1 LSVRREFTV
10 MAGQAPLAVESEGSG
25 PALVCLHAGVC
36 DRRMWRPLAA
46 HLSDAFQVVA
56 YDRRGFGNTP
66 AVDEARSDVED
77 LCAVLDAWVPGVP
90 VVLVGASRGGGLAL
104 DMALQHPERVT
115 ALVLLASAVS
125 GDPDIESYPAHIQA
139 LVEAVLAAEQARDLE
154 RLNALEVRIWLDGP
168 EAPEERITGAPRE
181 LLLDMN
187 RIALAAPPLPSR
199 VEPPPAY
206 PLLEAIAQPTLVGWG
221 DLDLPDRVAL
231 SRQLAARIPRAQSH
245 EFTGTAHLPSLEQP
259 ERCSAVIR
267 AFLANPGAR

>member
-1 LSVRREFTV
+1 

-46 HLSDAFQVVA
+46 QLSDAFQVVA

-66 AVDEARSDVED
+66 AVDEARSDVDD
-77 LCAVLDAWVPGVP
+77 LCAVLDGWVPGVP

-115 ALVLLASAVS
+115 ALVLLGSAVS
-125 GDPDIESYPAHIQA
+125 GEPDVERYPAPIQV
-139 LVEAVLAAEQARDLE
+139 LVEAVMAAEQAGDME
-154 RLNALEVRIWLDGP
+154 RLNALEVRVWLDGP
-168 EAPEERITGAPRE
+168 QAMEGRVTGALRD

-187 RIALAAPPLPSR
+187 RIALGAPPLPSR
-199 VEPPPAY
+199 LEPPPAY
-206 PLLEAIAQPTLVGWG
+206 ALLEAISRPTLVAWG
-221 DLDLPDRVAL
+221 DLDFPDRVAL
-231 SRQLAARIPRAQSH
+231 SRELAARIPGAQAH

-267 AFLANPGAR
+267 AFLANPGVR